1 MEWTNTGQ
9 QYMQK
14 KQQPKTSGC
23 PNGSQGIW
31 GNNVMMASA
40 EECQFFLKKKV
51 IIPLYEITGISDQ
64 LLELV
69 TRRIWETWDFLLVSK
84 GLMAQT
90 LLVLFKEQE
99 TRNNIFRLQGSLYQF
114 DIKKIS

>member
-40 EECQFFLKKKV
+40 EECQFF
-51 IIPLYEITGISDQ
+51 
-64 LLELV
+64 
-69 TRRIWETWDFLLVSK
+69 F
-84 GLMAQT
+84 
-90 LLVLFKEQE
+90 
-99 TRNNIFRLQGSLYQF
+99 
-114 DIKKIS
+114 